1 MRYFFDYVFAKE
13 NKWLD
18 GTHKKEQ
25 YDDDRQAFVRYIEIQ
40 RNGKKAEADLK
51 KDGMLPEG
59 TRFLCT
65 VDIFYN
71 GEYSL
76 PASFEFVRRAF
87 NVLNEGYKQQLQSN
101 SSEPQ

>member
-1 MRYFFDYVFAKE
+1 MTYFFDYGFAKDR
-13 NKWLD
+13 KWLD

-40 RNGKKAEADLK
+40 RNGKKAEEDLK

-59 TRFLCT
+59 NRFLCT
-65 VDIFYN
+65 VDIFHN

-87 NVLNEGYKQQLQSN
+87 NVLNEEYKQQLNNQNNEN
-101 SSEPQ
+101 S